1 MREKARDSDQTDDRI
16 LEHLIHIVKGKD
28 LIKKSIQK
36 RFSLDQF
43 IEESSQREVLD
54 NKQKI

>member
-1 MREKARDSDQTDDRI
+1 MREKARDWDQTDDRI

-43 IEESSQREVLD
+43 IEESSQREILD